1 MFHALLALMQ
11 SMVPLPTTRQVL
23 VLLAPLVTPQ
33 SLQLARW
40 AIPPALVAL
49 VVTMAHPQSQV
60 MLMLAIQP
68 LGAKPVV
75 VEHML
80 LLDPLNAPLALLDVM
95 ALARLTNA
103 QELALLVVMALAQ
116 MFNAQE
122 LVR

>member
-80 LLDPLNAPLALLDVM
+80 LLDPLNAPLALLDTLLRVQ
-95 ALARLTNA
+95 ASLHPRLVT
-103 QELALLVVMALAQ
+103 LALLAILAL
-116 MFNAQE
+116 
-122 LVR
+122 